1 MLLFV
6 DINSIDLSR
15 ERIERD
21 LGIPEIPLNLPPP
34 GFYMVDL
41 LQWSYKGLLSAG
53 GRPWDRLRCTQA
65 RDQHPED
72 FCEWARVHYTW
83 DQFLGEVNW
92 LPDPEAL
99 SLLEML
105 LERDILHEMRRGI
118 LQHITFASTPR
129 SQRLP
134 ELQRMLA
141 WIRVGNRWAWWF
153 DALGETPDP
162 KYHPIPRLDFGLVF
176 ESSPGGPG
184 RVVKHLASVERSLFP
199 YSLSREFIEVI
210 AAYLLYAL
218 GFQAEPPAGVSWDVW
233 GSLARTLDL
242 DLMLRWPAS
251 YLGYLLA
258 ESKVGRGAAFFP
270 TPMSVAML
278 MTEMSLGDG
287 RLRGEGEDDPESV
300 AARKWALCQ
309 TLGEPA
315 AGAGDMI
322 LAASNYL
329 WLGGPFWDIVP
340 AIANAGRAQL
350 ALYAPWFAQS
360 YLLADPPAGS
370 LAAPDQLAQQATRR
384 QEQLIFEQQ
393 RATYAMEDWTR
404 RTCEQLVASPAEV
417 DRVMR
422 TSQIENMIVQHVR
435 HRAEARA
442 TRASRLTLAAL
453 EDILAKDAS
462 CTVEPALGGPPLAA
476 LSANPQLPLFQSA
489 DTLDPVDASG
499 AGEARP
505 SD

>member
-15 ERIERD
+15 ERIERE
-21 LGIPEIPLNLPPP
+21 LGIPDIPLNLPPP

-41 LQWSYKGLLSAG
+41 LQWSYKGLLPADTK
-53 GRPWDRLRCTQA
+53 PWHRLRCKQA
-65 RDQHPED
+65 RAQHPED
-72 FCEWARVHYTW
+72 FCEWARSHYTW
-83 DQFLGEVNW
+83 EQFLGEVNW
-92 LPDPEAL
+92 LPDSEAL

-118 LQHITFASTPR
+118 LQHMTVESTPR

-134 ELQRMLA
+134 ELERMLA

-153 DALGETPDP
+153 DALREIPDP

-184 RVVKHLASVERSLFP
+184 RVVRHLASVERSLFP

-210 AAYLLYAL
+210 AAYVLYAL
-218 GFQAEPPAGVSWDVW
+218 GFQAEPPAGVSWDIW
-233 GSLARTLDL
+233 GNLVQSLDL

-270 TPMSVAML
+270 TPMSVATL
-278 MTEMSLGDG
+278 MTEMSLADG
-287 RLRGEGEDDPESV
+287 HLRGEGEDDPESV
-300 AARKWALCQ
+300 TARKRALCQ
-309 TLGEPA
+309 ILGEPA
-315 AGAGDMI
+315 AGAGDMV

-340 AIANAGRAQL
+340 AIASAGRAQL
-350 ALYAPWFAQS
+350 GLYAPWFALS

-370 LAAPDQLAQQATRR
+370 LAAPDQLAQLAMRR
-384 QEQLIFEQQ
+384 QEQLILERQ

-404 RTCEQLVASPAEV
+404 RTSERLLASPAAI
-417 DRVMR
+417 DRVVR
-422 TSQIENMIVQHVR
+422 TSQVENMIVQHVR

-453 EDILAKDAS
+453 EDLLVRDAS
-462 CTVEPALGGPPLAA
+462 RTAEPAPDGQPLAA

-489 DTLDPVDASG
+489 DTLDPIDASS
-499 AGEARP
+499 AGEARLP
-505 SD
+505 D